1 MNPLAR
7 IARYLVPA
15 GLLPKAWLSPYDGAN
30 WSPSRGRVPGSAPRD
45 AKADLSPGVR
55 SELVRRSRY
64 LHRNSGFVREI
75 VSNMAIYSTGDG
87 IRPQAQ
93 SPDPEWNKA
102 AEDFFRRWSSRCEA
116 TGRFSFEECQS
127 LACRAMDVDGEFFI
141 LKTRSSSGLPI
152 IQLIETHRIT
162 DTSGDTVDGVGLA
175 ADGSPLFYRLLED
188 SGTRDIPAAS
198 ILHIFEPESAS
209 AVRNAPTIQHSI
221 NHILDEIELLALEKH
236 AVKDN
241 ADVSRVLKTGRGTI
255 DESDFSIA
263 STGPDNS
270 DPASLQKIVGGKLV
284 ALKPDESIES
294 FQSNRP
300 SPTFTGFLQHLRR
313 DSALGVLPYEFAADS
328 STVGGAGVR
337 LVVAKADRRFS
348 YRQLILIRRLIE
360 PVWAYVIGDAIASAQ
375 LPPAPN
381 WWRISCVCPKRVSV
395 DAGREAQQNRADVEM
410 GLKTLSD
417 HFAELGADFNEEIER
432 RARDARQ
439 ILDTAAKFG
448 IPVEM
453 LWKPAGNI
461 TPQQPPQ
468 QEAETDEPPPRKAMK
483 LAGIRGDPSRW

>member
-1 MNPLAR
+1 
-7 IARYLVPA
+7 
-15 GLLPKAWLSPYDGAN
+15 
-30 WSPSRGRVPGSAPRD
+30 
-45 AKADLSPGVR
+45 
-55 SELVRRSRY
+55 
-64 LHRNSGFVREI
+64 
-75 VSNMAIYSTGDG
+75 
-87 IRPQAQ
+87 
-93 SPDPEWNKA
+93 
-102 AEDFFRRWSSRCEA
+102 
-116 TGRFSFEECQS
+116 
-127 LACRAMDVDGEFFI
+127 MDVDGEFFI
-141 LKTRSSSGLPI
+141 LKTRSNSGLPI

-439 ILDTAAKFG
+439 ILDTAEKFG

-461 TPQQPPQ
+461 TPQEPPK
-468 QEAETDEPPPRKAMK
+468 ADPETNEPPPRKATK
-483 LAGIRGDPSRW
+483 VAGIPGDPSRW